1 MMTDEQKVE
10 AMTDLSPQS
19 QVIVDAYESTADKY
33 KALAAVLRVLVKQST
48 FADVAVNRTE
58 EVILVNDILKIVE
71 ELEQF

>member
-1 MMTDEQKVE
+1 MTDF
-10 AMTDLSPQS
+10 SPQS
-19 QVIVDAYESTADKY
+19 QAIVDAYESTTDKY